1 MKNAKFNI
9 ACASFGFLL
18 SLVVGIIT
26 RASFG
31 VLLLRAFIF
40 ALVFAAISFGLQIV
54 FKTVLSTEEQSDS
67 LSQPEDGG
75 KPGSVVNITL
85 QEEEL
90 PVENDAQRFFVG
102 ENHQM
107 LNEDDYGHAIN
118 ETVAD
123 AEHAGSPQ
131 HIDMTMDDEATEID
145 AASPRFASGGDS
157 SSGNVA
163 QQSAPQQTG
172 FTAAPL
178 QNVAKS
184 SASGGSDNLP
194 DISGL
199 GEISGGSGAETN
211 DTVASEPVEP
221 VARSASVSRSSSASN
236 ISATV
241 NVSDAALMAK
251 AISTALASDSD

>member
-9 ACASFGFLL
+9 ICASCGFLL

-40 ALVFAAISFGLQIV
+40 ALVFAAVSFGLQIV
-54 FKTVLSTEEQSDS
+54 FKTVLSTEEQGDS
-67 LSQPEDGG
+67 LTQSEDGA
-75 KPGSVVNITL
+75 KAGSVVNITL

-90 PVENDAQRFFVG
+90 PMENNAQRFFVG

-107 LNEDDYGHAIN
+107 LNEDDYGHSLN
-118 ETVAD
+118 ETADTQVAS
-123 AEHAGSPQ
+123 AQ
-131 HIDMTMDDEATEID
+131 HVDMVMDDADEETD
-145 AASPRFASGGDS
+145 ADSPRSASGENAS
-157 SSGNVA
+157 SEDVA
-163 QQSAPQQTG
+163 QQSPSQQTG

-178 QNVAKS
+178 QNVAQS
-184 SASGGSDNLP
+184 SAVSDGGLASLP

-199 GEISGGSGAETN
+199 GGDSESSAPEV
-211 DTVASEPVEP
+211 VAPEPVSAP
-221 VARSASVSRSSSASN
+221 RSTSASS
-236 ISATV
+236 ISAKV